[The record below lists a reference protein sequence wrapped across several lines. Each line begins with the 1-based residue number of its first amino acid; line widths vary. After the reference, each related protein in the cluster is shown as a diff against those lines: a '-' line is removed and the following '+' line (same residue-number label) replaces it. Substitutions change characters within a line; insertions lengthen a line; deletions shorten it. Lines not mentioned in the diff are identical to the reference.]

1 LSSQLKFVGD
11 FRSSYIF
18 NKSSYLKVEVNRTD
32 CTLQLVFSGFRFS
45 DVIATAPPELRA
57 GFFVS
62 HLGFFDVQQSLSSE
76 TMSQFL
82 LNFFYFVADGGVK

>member
-1 LSSQLKFVGD
+1 MRRSTVLSLP
-11 FRSSYIF
+11 
-18 NKSSYLKVEVNRTD
+18 
-32 CTLQLVFSGFRFS
+32 LQLVFPGFRFS

-82 LNFFYFVADGGVK
+82 LNFFYFVTDGGVK